1 MSAFHAPRPP
11 RARSRAH
18 SLADPVVSERRQW
31 VPLLWIGAGLF
42 GAFEGPLWPAM
53 LVSTAQHSS
62 LASVCRTLLEKP
74 RTDLVLLQ
82 SLLSEEYALELR
94 ATQTALILVMA
105 KGGIAAEQ
113 LFFSRLLA
121 TGATAGYFVPS
132 VIVIMAIDAALL
144 FLLFCWAIPNSG
156 LRERRK

>member
-1 MSAFHAPRPP
+1 MPAFAEFYWEPR
-11 RARSRAH
+11 RS
-18 SLADPVVSERRQW
+18 L
-31 VPLLWIGAGLF
+31 
-42 GAFEGPLWPAM
+42 
-53 LVSTAQHSS
+53 
-62 LASVCRTLLEKP
+62 
-74 RTDLVLLQ
+74 LLQ
-82 SLLSEEYALELR
+82 SLLSEEYGLELR

-156 LRERRK
+156 LTERRK

>member
-1 MSAFHAPRPP
+1 M
-11 RARSRAH
+11 
-18 SLADPVVSERRQW
+18 
-31 VPLLWIGAGLF
+31 
-42 GAFEGPLWPAM
+42 
-53 LVSTAQHSS
+53 QHSS
-62 LASVCRTLLEKP
+62 LASVCRILLVYQP
-74 RTDLVLLQ
+74 RRSLLLQ
-82 SLLSEEYALELR
+82 SLLSEEYGLELR

-144 FLLFCWAIPNSG
+144 FLLFCWAGAVFNASSVIDFGDLMILGMAFPNILAFSIACGLYSIPIS
-156 LRERRK
+156 LSSY

>member
-1 MSAFHAPRPP
+1 MGTPALDWRRSLWRVRGAPLACD
-11 RARSRAH
+11 ARKH
-18 SLADPVVSERRQW
+18 
-31 VPLLWIGAGLF
+31 
-42 GAFEGPLWPAM
+42 
-53 LVSTAQHSS
+53 STALLPAFAEFYWEPRRS
-62 LASVCRTLLEKP
+62 L
-74 RTDLVLLQ
+74 LLQ
-82 SLLSEEYALELR
+82 SLLSEEYGLELR

-156 LRERRK
+156 LTERRK